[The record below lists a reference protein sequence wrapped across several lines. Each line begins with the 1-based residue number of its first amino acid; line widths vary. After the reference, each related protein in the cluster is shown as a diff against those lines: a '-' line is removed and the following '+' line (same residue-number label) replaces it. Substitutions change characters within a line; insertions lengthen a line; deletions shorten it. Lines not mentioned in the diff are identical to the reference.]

1 MTEMDSDLETIHF
14 EHEILL
20 LLLLLL
26 LLIDVLEAFKKLRL
40 TDLFIESHST
50 KCLTA

>member
-26 LLIDVLEAFKKLRL
+26 LIDVLESFKKLRL